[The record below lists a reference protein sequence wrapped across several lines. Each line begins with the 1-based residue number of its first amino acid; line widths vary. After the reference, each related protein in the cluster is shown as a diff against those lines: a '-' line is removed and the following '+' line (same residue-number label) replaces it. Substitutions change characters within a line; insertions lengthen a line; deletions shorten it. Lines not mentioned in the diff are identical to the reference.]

1 MVTAAIRRE
10 ITRMTVASI
19 SASVTGHPP
28 FTFVVHER
36 DEKPSAI
43 CCPSGHIYSIIAHI
57 YLSIAPNNFAMRS
70 LARLHPA
77 LAPPVLFPAGQK
89 RAHAR
94 RKRVPGFFSMGEG
107 APPQRRLTSSEDESG
122 DCGYTAIARDVCGG
136 RARFWLETPPDGRLR
151 RRKKTR
157 GAIRQT
163 RAVPPPSCGRRF
175 LVPDSRFPQKAAEPP
190 AGLYRRTALRRL
202 GLDDCGICR
211 ACR

>member
-1 MVTAAIRRE
+1 MYYFFLPMVSPMVTAAIRRE
-10 ITRMTVASI
+10 IIRMTVASI

-57 YLSIAPNNFAMRS
+57 YLPI
-70 LARLHPA
+70 
-77 LAPPVLFPAGQK
+77 APPVLFPAGQK

-122 DCGYTAIARDVCGG
+122 DCAA
-136 RARFWLETPPDGRLR
+136 E
-151 RRKKTR
+151 KKTR
-157 GAIRQT
+157 AAIRQPQ
-163 RAVPPPSCGRRF
+163 AVLRLHAGGAF
-175 LVPDSRFPQKAAEPP
+175 LSRIPDSPKKPQSRRP
-190 AGLYRRTALRRL
+190 AYTGGRP
-202 GLDDCGICR
+202 CGG
-211 ACR
+211 

>member
-28 FTFVVHER
+28 FTFLVHER

-107 APPQRRLTSSEDESG
+107 APPQRRLTSSEDESD
-122 DCGYTAIARDVCGG
+122 DCAA
-136 RARFWLETPPDGRLR
+136 E
-151 RRKKTR
+151 KKTR

>member
-1 MVTAAIRRE
+1 MTASPSQLNDREQGRCPAITGWRLCLYYFFLPMVSPMVTAAIRRE
-10 ITRMTVASI
+10 IIRMTVASI

-28 FTFVVHER
+28 FAFVVHER
-36 DEKPSAI
+36 DEKPGAI

-89 RAHAR
+89 RAYAR

-122 DCGYTAIARDVCGG
+122 DCAAEKKRAARSGKPGPSLRLHAGGAFLSRISDSPKKPQSRRPAYTGGRPCGG
-136 RARFWLETPPDGRLR
+136 
-151 RRKKTR
+151 
-157 GAIRQT
+157 
-163 RAVPPPSCGRRF
+163 
-175 LVPDSRFPQKAAEPP
+175 
-190 AGLYRRTALRRL
+190 
-202 GLDDCGICR
+202 
-211 ACR
+211 

>member
-1 MVTAAIRRE
+1 MYYFFLPMVSPMVTAAIGRE
-10 ITRMTVASI
+10 IIRMTVASI

-89 RAHAR
+89 RAYAR

-122 DCGYTAIARDVCGG
+122 DCAAEENARRDPATSG
-136 RARFWLETPPDGRLR
+136 RPSAFMRAALSCPGFPIPPKSRRAAGRLIPEDGPTAVR
-151 RRKKTR
+151 TR
-157 GAIRQT
+157 
-163 RAVPPPSCGRRF
+163 
-175 LVPDSRFPQKAAEPP
+175 
-190 AGLYRRTALRRL
+190 
-202 GLDDCGICR
+202 
-211 ACR
+211 

>member
-10 ITRMTVASI
+10 IIRMTVASI

-28 FTFVVHER
+28 FAFVVHER
-36 DEKPSAI
+36 DEKPGAI

-89 RAHAR
+89 RAYAR

-107 APPQRRLTSSEDESG
+107 APPQRRLTRSKDENG
-122 DCGYTAIARDVCGG
+122 DCAAEKNARRDPATSG
-136 RARFWLETPPDGRLR
+136 R
-151 RRKKTR
+151 
-157 GAIRQT
+157 
-163 RAVPPPSCGRRF
+163 PPPSCGRHF
-175 LVPDSRFPQKAAEPP
+175 LVPDSRFPQKAAKPP
-190 AGLYRRTALRRL
+190 AGLYRRTALRL
-202 GLDDCGICR
+202 SMSDDCGICR

>member
-10 ITRMTVASI
+10 IIRMTVASI

-28 FTFVVHER
+28 FAFVVHER

-77 LAPPVLFPAGQK
+77 IAPPVLFPAGQK
-89 RAHAR
+89 RAYAR

-107 APPQRRLTSSEDESG
+107 VPPQRRLTRSEDESG
-122 DCGYTAIARDVCGG
+122 DCAAEKNARRDPATSG
-136 RARFWLETPPDGRLR
+136 R
-151 RRKKTR
+151 
-157 GAIRQT
+157 
-163 RAVPPPSCGRRF
+163 PPPSCGRRF

>member
-1 MVTAAIRRE
+1 MYYFFLPMVTAAIRRE
-10 ITRMTVASI
+10 IIRMTVASI

-36 DEKPSAI
+36 DEKPNAT
-43 CCPSGHIYSIIAHI
+43 SGHIYSIITHI
-57 YLSIAPNNFAMRS
+57 YLPIAPNNFAMRS

-89 RAHAR
+89 RAYAR

-107 APPQRRLTSSEDESG
+107 APPQRRLTRSEDERGFGSRRRRTG
-122 DCGYTAIARDVCGG
+122 DCAA
-136 RARFWLETPPDGRLR
+136 E
-151 RRKKTR
+151 KTR
-157 GAIRQT
+157 AAIRQPQ
-163 RAVPPPSCGRRF
+163 AVPPPSCGRRF

-202 GLDDCGICR
+202 GLDECGICR
-211 ACR
+211 ARR

>member
-10 ITRMTVASI
+10 IIRMTVASI

-28 FTFVVHER
+28 FACVVHER
-36 DEKPSAI
+36 DEKPGAI

-77 LAPPVLFPAGQK
+77 LAGQK
-89 RAHAR
+89 RAYAR

-122 DCGYTAIARDVCGG
+122 DCAAEKKRAARSGKPGPSLRLHAGGAFLSRIPDSPKKPQSRRPAYTGGRPCGG
-136 RARFWLETPPDGRLR
+136 
-151 RRKKTR
+151 
-157 GAIRQT
+157 
-163 RAVPPPSCGRRF
+163 
-175 LVPDSRFPQKAAEPP
+175 
-190 AGLYRRTALRRL
+190 
-202 GLDDCGICR
+202 
-211 ACR
+211 